1 MGVSSVDLLELR
13 NVSKT
18 FVSSFLFFRRKVVA
32 VDKVSFS
39 IPGEKPTVFVLA
51 GESGSGKSTIARI
64 ILRFIKPDE
73 GEVLYRGRNILA
85 LNSKELLLYRREVQA
100 VFQDPYSAFNPV
112 YPMDHILSITA
123 RRMGVAQGK
132 EVDEVID
139 EALVSVGLRPEEVRG
154 KYPYQLSGGQRQR
167 VLLARALIPRPKL
180 IVADEPVSMLDAS
193 LRAEILNLMLDLK
206 AKHGVSFLYI
216 THDLSTASY
225 VGDYIA
231 VLYKGSLVEM
241 GPIDDVISSP
251 YHPYTQLL
259 MSSIPLPDP
268 SRRWQERVTAPEV
281 SAARGPVSGCKFY
294 DRCPLRKEE
303 CRRAPPTLKKIGNRY
318 VACYLY

>member
-1 MGVSSVDLLELR
+1 MGVSGVNLLELR

-18 FVSSFLFFRRKVVA
+18 FVSGFLFFRRKVVA

-64 ILRFIKPDE
+64 TLRFIKPDE

-112 YPMDHILSITA
+112 YPVDHILSITA

-132 EVDEVID
+132 EVDGVID

-231 VLYKGSLVEM
+231 VLYKGSLVET

-259 MSSIPLPDP
+259 MSSIPVPDP

>member
-1 MGVSSVDLLELR
+1 MAVSVVNLLEVR
-13 NVSKT
+13 NISKT
-18 FVSSFLFFRRKVVA
+18 FVSGFLFSRRKVVA

-39 IPGEKPTVFVLA
+39 IPGEKPIIFVLA

-64 ILRFIKPDE
+64 ILKFIKPDE
-73 GEVLYRGRNILA
+73 GEVLYKGKNIFA
-85 LNSKELLLYRREVQA
+85 INSKEDLLYRREVQA

-112 YPMDHILSITA
+112 YPVDHILSITA
-123 RRMGVAQGK
+123 RRLGVDQGK
-132 EVDEVID
+132 EIDEAID

-167 VLLARALIPRPKL
+167 LLLARALIPRPKL

-206 AKHGVSFLYI
+206 AKNGVSFLYI

-225 VGDYIA
+225 VGDLIA
-231 VLYKGSLVEM
+231 VLYRGSIVEM
-241 GPIDDVISSP
+241 GPIDDVISNP

-259 MSSIPLPDP
+259 MSSIPQPDP
-268 SRRWQERVTAPEV
+268 SKRWQEKIATPEV
-281 SAARGPVSGCKFY
+281 SAYKEQPIGCKFY
-294 DRCPLRKEE
+294 DRCPWKKEE
-303 CRRAPPTLKKIGNRY
+303 CRKAPPPLKKIGNRY

>member
-1 MGVSSVDLLELR
+1 MSNLNLLELK

-18 FVSSFLFFRRKVVA
+18 FVSGFLFKKKVVA
-32 VDKVSFS
+32 VDNVSFS
-39 IPGEKPTVFVLA
+39 IPGEKPVIFVLA

-64 ILRFIKPDE
+64 ILRFIKPDK
-73 GEVLYRGRNILA
+73 GEVLYRGRNILTF
-85 LNSKELLLYRREVQA
+85 NSKELLLYRREVQA
-100 VFQDPYSAFNPV
+100 VFQDPYSALNPV
-112 YPMDHILSITA
+112 YPVDHILSLTA
-123 RRMGVAQGK
+123 RRMEVAQGK
-132 EVDEVID
+132 EIEEVID
-139 EALVSVGLRPEEVRG
+139 EALISVGLRPEEIRG

-167 VLLARALIPRPKL
+167 ILLARALIPRPRL

-206 AKHGVSFLYI
+206 AEHRVSFLYI

-231 VLYKGSLVEM
+231 VLYKGSLAEV
-241 GPIDDVISSP
+241 GPIDDVVSNP

-259 MSSIPLPDP
+259 MSSIPIPDP
-268 SRRWQERVTAPEV
+268 SKRWQEKIAAPEISV
-281 SAARGPVSGCKFY
+281 AREPVSGCKFY

-303 CRRAPPTLKKIGNRY
+303 CRRAPPPLKKVGNRH

>member
-1 MGVSSVDLLELR
+1 MLELR

-18 FVSSFLFFRRKVVA
+18 FVSGFLFFRRKVVA

-64 ILRFIKPDE
+64 TLRFIKPDE

-112 YPMDHILSITA
+112 YPVDHILSITA

-132 EVDEVID
+132 EVDGVID

-231 VLYKGSLVEM
+231 VLYKGSLVET

-259 MSSIPLPDP
+259 MSSIPVPDP

>member
-1 MGVSSVDLLELR
+1 LLELR

-18 FVSSFLFFRRKVVA
+18 FVSGFLFFRRKVVA

-39 IPGEKPTVFVLA
+39 IPGEKPTAFVLA

-112 YPMDHILSITA
+112 YPVDHILSITA

-225 VGDYIA
+225 VGDCIA

-259 MSSIPLPDP
+259 MSSIPVPDP

>member
-1 MGVSSVDLLELR
+1 MGVSGVNLLELR
-13 NVSKT
+13 GVSKT
-18 FVSSFLFFRRKVVA
+18 FVSGFLFFRRKVVA

-85 LNSKELLLYRREVQA
+85 FNSKELLLYRREVQA

-112 YPMDHILSITA
+112 YPVDHILSITA

-139 EALVSVGLRPEEVRG
+139 EALVSVGLRPEEIRG

-167 VLLARALIPRPKL
+167 VLLARALILRPKL

-259 MSSIPLPDP
+259 MSSIPVPDP
-268 SRRWQERVTAPEV
+268 SRRWQERVAAPEV

>member
-1 MGVSSVDLLELR
+1 MSNLNLLELK

-18 FVSSFLFFRRKVVA
+18 FVSGFLFKKKVVA
-32 VDKVSFS
+32 VDNVSFS
-39 IPGEKPTVFVLA
+39 IPGEKPVIFVLA

-64 ILRFIKPDE
+64 ILRFIKPDK
-73 GEVLYRGRNILA
+73 GEVLYRGRNILTF
-85 LNSKELLLYRREVQA
+85 NSKELLLYRREVQA

-112 YPMDHILSITA
+112 YPVDHILSLTA
-123 RRMGVAQGK
+123 RRMEVAQGK
-132 EVDEVID
+132 EIEEVID
-139 EALVSVGLRPEEVRG
+139 EALISVGLRPEEIRG

-167 VLLARALIPRPKL
+167 ILLARALIPRPRL

-206 AKHGVSFLYI
+206 AEHRVSFLYI

-231 VLYKGSLVEM
+231 VLYKGSLAEV
-241 GPIDDVISSP
+241 GPIDDVVSNP

-259 MSSIPLPDP
+259 MSSIPIPDP
-268 SRRWQERVTAPEV
+268 SKRWQEKIAAPEISV
-281 SAARGPVSGCKFY
+281 AREPVSGCKFY

-303 CRRAPPTLKKIGNRY
+303 CRRAPPPLKKVGNRH

>member
-1 MGVSSVDLLELR
+1 MSNLNLLELK

-18 FVSSFLFFRRKVVA
+18 FVSGFLFKKKVVA
-32 VDKVSFS
+32 VDNVSFS
-39 IPGEKPTVFVLA
+39 IPGEKPVIFVLA

-64 ILRFIKPDE
+64 ILRFIKPDK
-73 GEVLYRGRNILA
+73 GEVLYRGRNILTF
-85 LNSKELLLYRREVQA
+85 NSKELLLYRREVQA

-112 YPMDHILSITA
+112 YPVDHILSLTA

-132 EVDEVID
+132 EIEEVID
-139 EALVSVGLRPEEVRG
+139 EALISVGLRPEEIRG

-167 VLLARALIPRPKL
+167 ILLARALIPRPRL

-206 AKHGVSFLYI
+206 AEHRVSFLYI

-231 VLYKGSLVEM
+231 VLYKGSLAEV
-241 GPIDDVISSP
+241 GPIDDVVSNP

-259 MSSIPLPDP
+259 MSSIPIPDP
-268 SRRWQERVTAPEV
+268 SKRWQEKIAAPEISV
-281 SAARGPVSGCKFY
+281 AREPVSGCKFY

-303 CRRAPPTLKKIGNRY
+303 CRRAPPPLKKVGNRH

>member
-1 MGVSSVDLLELR
+1 MGVSDVNLLELR

-18 FVSSFLFFRRKVVA
+18 FVSGFLFFRRKVVA

-39 IPGEKPTVFVLA
+39 IPGEKPTAFVLA

-85 LNSKELLLYRREVQA
+85 SNSKELLLYRREVQA

-112 YPMDHILSITA
+112 YSVDHILSITA

-132 EVDEVID
+132 EVDEVVD

-259 MSSIPLPDP
+259 MSSIPVPDP
-268 SRRWQERVTAPEV
+268 SRRWQERMAAPEV

-303 CRRAPPTLKKIGNRY
+303 CRGAPPTLKKIGNRY